1 MGGCLVG
8 VGCCAWEADGGKL
21 LLELGL
27 GVMRLMVVW
36 VGLEVWVEQKK
47 FLRARRR
54 CARIY
59 RQFFERQDDAIY

>member
-27 GVMRLMVVW
+27 GVMRLMVGW
-36 VGLEVWVEQKK
+36 VGGGGGTKKVLARVEA
-47 FLRARRR
+47 LR
-54 CARIY
+54 
-59 RQFFERQDDAIY
+59 